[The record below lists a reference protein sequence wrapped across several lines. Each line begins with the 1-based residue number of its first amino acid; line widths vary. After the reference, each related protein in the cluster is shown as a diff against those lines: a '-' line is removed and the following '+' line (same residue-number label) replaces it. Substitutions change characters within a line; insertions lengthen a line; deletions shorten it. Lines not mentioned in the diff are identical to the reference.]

1 MKTEYQDTRHQLL
14 VTGRAMMQARGFT
27 AVGLSELL
35 AAARVPKGS
44 FYHYFKS
51 KEQFGVELLHD
62 YFDDYLAQQESQ
74 LAHAPGDGRSRLLGY
89 FAQWLSDAS
98 GGGGQCDNSD
108 GRCEVS
114 CLVVKLSAEV
124 ADLSESM
131 RAALAAGSGRIIA
144 ALATAIDAGRADGSL
159 AAVDVGARQQAE
171 SLYGLWL
178 GASLLTKLRRE
189 PSALEGAMRL
199 TELQLAAPVR

>member
-62 YFDDYLAQQESQ
+62 YFDDYLAQLESQ
-74 LAHAPGDGRSRLLGY
+74 LAHAAGDGRSRLLGY

-124 ADLSESM
+124 ADLSEPM
-131 RAALAAGSGRIIA
+131 RTALAAGSGRIIA
-144 ALATAIDAGRADGSL
+144 ALATAIDA
-159 AAVDVGARQQAE
+159 GARQQAE

>member
-1 MKTEYQDTRHQLL
+1 MKPEYQDTRHQLL
-14 VTGRAMMQARGFT
+14 ATGRTMMQARGFT

-35 AAARVPKGS
+35 GAAKVPKGS

-51 KEQFGVELLHD
+51 KEQFGVELLHY
-62 YFDDYLAQQESQ
+62 YFDDYLQQLSNLLEQGS
-74 LAHAPGDGRSRLLGY
+74 GDGRSRLLGY
-89 FAQWLSDAS
+89 FRQWLSDAS
-98 GGGGQCDNSD
+98 GADGQCDNSD

-124 ADLSESM
+124 ADLSEPM

-159 AAVDVGARQQAE
+159 ANADVSASQQAE

-199 TELQLAAPVR
+199 TEQQLLASAS

>member
-14 VTGRAMMQARGFT
+14 ATGRAMMQARGFT

-51 KEQFGVELLHD
+51 KEQFGVELLHY
-62 YFDDYLAQQESQ
+62 YFDDYLQQ
-74 LAHAPGDGRSRLLGY
+74 LANLLEQGSGDGRSRLLGY
-89 FAQWLSDAS
+89 FRQWLSDAS
-98 GGGGQCDNSD
+98 GADGQCDNRD

-124 ADLSESM
+124 ADLSEPM
-131 RAALAAGSGRIIA
+131 RAALATGSGRIIDVLA
-144 ALATAIDAGRADGSL
+144 AAIDGGRVDGSL
-159 AAVDVGARQQAE
+159 AAAGASARQQAE

-189 PSALEGAMRL
+189 PSALQGAMAL
-199 TELQLAAPVR
+199 TEHQLLAVAS